1 VSFRHCERS
10 EAIHGAERKL
20 DCFASL
26 AMTAKIFRRGCLKIE
41 SVVARGHDLRG
52 LSAGWFGIGAAL
64 PRPVLHGV
72 ETSEARSW
80 RVGACPGEAT
90 WRSRVRGSLNECDS
104 RRVPLTRRF
113 APTSPRERGEVE
125 CVSVFEGGYFL
136 QKPGRNRA
144 AGSRIRARNGASG
157 NAEVRAGSP
166 DICAIVAFPIVPKTL
181 YGAARLYHRQSWI
194 IDQYQRLGG
203 SSRLWRAV

>member
-1 VSFRHCERS
+1 MHRAPGIPHALCFQGGCFWQTSDASRREIAKVYLYLPSLRGAKRRS
-10 EAIHGAERKL
+10 NPCSNKKGM

-26 AMTAKIFRRGCLKIE
+26 AMTAKTFRRGCLKIE

-144 AGSRIRARNGASG
+144 AGSRSRA
-157 NAEVRAGSP
+157 
-166 DICAIVAFPIVPKTL
+166 
-181 YGAARLYHRQSWI
+181 
-194 IDQYQRLGG
+194 
-203 SSRLWRAV
+203 